1 MHACKCGHD
10 PLMTRK
16 EAAAYLGT
24 TAGTLAF
31 WDSTKRYNLRPVK
44 LGRHSVRYR
53 RSDLDRFLEEWQP
66 TRPD

>member
-1 MHACKCGHD
+1 
-10 PLMTRK
+10 MTRE

-31 WDSTKRYNLRPVK
+31 WDCTKRYDLRPIK
-44 LGRHSVRYR
+44 LGRRWVRYR

-66 TRPD
+66 TRPE